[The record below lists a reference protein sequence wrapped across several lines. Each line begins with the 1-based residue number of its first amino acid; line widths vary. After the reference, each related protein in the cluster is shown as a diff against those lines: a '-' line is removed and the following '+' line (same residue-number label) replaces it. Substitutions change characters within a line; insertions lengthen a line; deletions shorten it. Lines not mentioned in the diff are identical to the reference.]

1 MNEGQPNCD
10 PLGRKHALIL
20 AYDGCILFE
29 VLQAAAMVHERLPV
43 RVATPDGAPVTDGS
57 GIRVLAD
64 HSYDSVAIADVG
76 CLLIPGGN
84 PDSIADDASA
94 MEIVRDAVANGG
106 VVAGICAGV
115 AVLGLAGV
123 LQGRR
128 IAHNYTDADVPPEIR
143 RYTDPLWQ
151 GTVFE
156 PSGIAVD
163 GAVISARPERH
174 EAFAEAVA
182 LACGTKR

>member
-1 MNEGQPNCD
+1 MNTV
-10 PLGRKHALIL
+10 IL
-20 AYDGCILFE
+20 AYEGSILFE

-43 RVATPDGAPVTDGS
+43 RVATPDGATVTDRS

-64 HSYDSVAIADVG
+64 HSYDSIVTADVG
-76 CLLIPGGN
+76 CLLVPGGN

-94 MEIVRDAVANGG
+94 MQVVRDVVAKGG
-106 VVAGICAGV
+106 VVAGVCAGV

-128 IAHNYTDADVPPEIR
+128 VAHNYTDVDVPSEVR
-143 RYTDPLWQ
+143 RHTDPLWQ

-163 GAVISARPERH
+163 GALITARPERH
-174 EAFAEAVA
+174 AEFAEAVA
-182 LACGTKR
+182 LAYR

>member
-1 MNEGQPNCD
+1 MNTV
-10 PLGRKHALIL
+10 IL
-20 AYDGCILFE
+20 AYEGCILFE
-29 VLQAAAMVHERLPV
+29 VLQAAAKVHERLPV
-43 RVATPDGAPVTDGS
+43 RVATPDGTTVTDRS

-64 HSYDSVAIADVG
+64 HSYDATAIADIG

-84 PDSIADDASA
+84 PDSIASDTGATQ
-94 MEIVRDAVANGG
+94 IVRDVVANGG

-128 IAHNYTDADVPPEIR
+128 VAHNYTAVDVPSEVR
-143 RYTDPLWQ
+143 RHTDPLWQ

>member
-1 MNEGQPNCD
+1 MAADAHGAFMNTV
-10 PLGRKHALIL
+10 IL

-29 VLQAAAMVHERLPV
+29 ILQAAAMVHERLPV
-43 RVATPDGAPVTDGS
+43 CVATPDGKTVTDRS

-64 HSYDSVAIADVG
+64 HSYDSVATADIG
-76 CLLIPGGN
+76 CLPIPGGN
-84 PDSIADDASA
+84 PDSIAGDTNA
-94 MEIVRDAVANGG
+94 MQIVRDAVATGG

-128 IAHNYTDADVPPEIR
+128 VAHNYTDVDAPPEVR
-143 RYTDPLWQ
+143 RHTDPLWQ

-163 GAVISARPERH
+163 GVVITARPERH

-182 LACGTKR
+182 LACS

>member
-1 MNEGQPNCD
+1 MNT
-10 PLGRKHALIL
+10 LIL

-29 VLQAAAMVHERLPV
+29 VLQAAAAIHGHLPV
-43 RVATPDGAPVTDGS
+43 HVVTPDGAPITDRS

-64 HSYDSVAIADVG
+64 HSYDSVAIADIQ
-76 CLLIPGGN
+76 CLLVPGGN
-84 PDSIADDASA
+84 PDSIAGNTRA
-94 MEIVRDAVANGG
+94 MQIVREVVAKGG

-128 IAHNYTDADVPPEIR
+128 VAHNYTDADVPPEVR
-143 RYTDPLWQ
+143 RHTDPLWR
-151 GTVFE
+151 GTEFE
-156 PSGIAVD
+156 PVGIAVD
-163 GAVISARPERH
+163 GVVISARPERY

-182 LACGTKR
+182 TACGIGPKRRKQPTLA

>member
-1 MNEGQPNCD
+1 MNTV
-10 PLGRKHALIL
+10 IL

-29 VLQAAAMVHERLPV
+29 ILQAAAMVHERLPV
-43 RVATPDGAPVTDGS
+43 CVATPDGKTVTDRS

-64 HSYDSVAIADVG
+64 HSYDSVATADIG
-76 CLLIPGGN
+76 CLPIPGGN
-84 PDSIADDASA
+84 PDSIAGDTNA
-94 MEIVRDAVANGG
+94 MQIVRDAVATGG

-128 IAHNYTDADVPPEIR
+128 VAHNYTDVDAPPEVR
-143 RYTDPLWQ
+143 RHTDPLWQ

-163 GAVISARPERH
+163 GVVITARPERH

-182 LACGTKR
+182 LACS